1 MEIVL
6 PEIVAVGIYNSQIAA
21 KNKSITKNRKT
32 VMFEIELP
40 IESGGVS
47 FIDSDQSQIT
57 PSTLVC
63 AKPGQTRHTKLPFK
77 CYYIHMILK
86 EGALYELLM
95 SVPSYLS
102 VADADKYRD
111 IFERMCKYYDSAVE
125 SDRIMLHGLI
135 LELLHLIQKD
145 SKKQLRRETI
155 SGSSFET
162 IEKVISYIKQNLTAD
177 LSLEAVSAY
186 ANLSPIHF
194 HNCFKSATGK
204 TLHAYVEEQRIKK
217 AATLLITT
225 DWTLTRISGECGFS
239 SQSYFSY
246 AFKRKMNV
254 TPREYSKQ
262 IYNRYDS

>member
-1 MEIVL
+1 
-6 PEIVAVGIYNSQIAA
+6 
-21 KNKSITKNRKT
+21 
-32 VMFEIELP
+32 MFEIELP